1 MSLGQDSFLAELPD
15 GWTFDRFKDIA
26 LLRNERTDEASE
38 VEDYLELED
47 LESGTGRIL
56 NRRNTMDVVSDV
68 TVFKKGDVLFG
79 KLRPYLEKY
88 YVAEFDGKCTGE
100 ILAFKPK
107 RIESRFLFY
116 CMASSWFIER
126 CNMLAYGAKMPRVNW
141 PTQLA
146 QFNLPISPLS
156 EQQRITAYLDASC
169 KAIDAAVDAK
179 RRQIET
185 LNAINKA
192 IITKAVTS
200 GITTSVELR
209 SSGVEWIGEIPSHWK
224 VEKLK
229 YLTSLIVDG
238 THITPTYL
246 PDGVPFLR
254 VTDIQDHTIDLGNV
268 KYISPDEHQL
278 LSKRAR
284 ARRDDILLSKN
295 GTIGVVKIVN
305 WDWDFSFFVSICL
318 LRPHKKLNPHYFS
331 YFFESSLVDQ
341 QLSESSKKTSV
352 TNLHIVKIREL
363 LISLPPPDEQS
374 KIVQYL
380 QFKCAEVQ
388 SLKGNITNQ
397 ITTLTAYHNS
407 LIHECVTGQRRV
419 TEEDVQRAAHINSI
433 FTGEHKT

>member
-1 MSLGQDSFLAELPD
+1 
-15 GWTFDRFKDIA
+15 
-26 LLRNERTDEASE
+26 
-38 VEDYLELED
+38 
-47 LESGTGRIL
+47 
-56 NRRNTMDVVSDV
+56 
-68 TVFKKGDVLFG
+68 
-79 KLRPYLEKY
+79 
-88 YVAEFDGKCTGE
+88 
-100 ILAFKPK
+100 
-107 RIESRFLFY
+107 
-116 CMASSWFIER
+116 
-126 CNMLAYGAKMPRVNW
+126 MPRVNW

-397 ITTLTAYHNS
+397 ITTLTAYHKS